1 VVARYSFVLVVAIA
15 MVGTPICLAQRHGGF
30 GGGSHAGAGFGAG
43 RNGSPFFNQHS
54 FLNQGSFDRRRSDLG
69 AYFWGDPFFWYGDN
83 QMPQEPNPEPGPPI
97 LMMRPDTSPRDR
109 LSPLLIEL
117 EGDRYV
123 RHGGMAQSA
132 QSGVSREPRTTPA
145 PTADYSARSEAL
157 PESTDLTPTMLI
169 FRDGHREQVPD
180 YAIVGRV
187 IYAHGDLD
195 GEPGYGLKNIRVS
208 ELDIPATIR
217 ANRENGVSFT
227 LPSGPDEVVTRP

>member
-1 VVARYSFVLVVAIA
+1 MAAKSSLVFAVTVAMLA
-15 MVGTPICLAQRHGGF
+15 TPLCLAQRHGGF
-30 GGGSHAGAGFGAG
+30 GGTSHVGAGFGG
-43 RNGSPFFNQHS
+43 GHNGSPFFNQRS
-54 FLNQGSFDRRRSDLG
+54 FLNQDSFDRRRSNLG
-69 AYFWGDPFFWYGDN
+69 AYFWGDPFLWYGDN

-123 RHGGMAQSA
+123 RHGGTVQSA
-132 QSGVSREPRTTPA
+132 QGQVSREPRTTPA
-145 PTADYSARSEAL
+145 PTPDYSARAESSE
-157 PESTDLTPTMLI
+157 LTPTMLI

-187 IYAHGDLD
+187 IYAHSDLD
-195 GEPGYGLKNIRVS
+195 GEPGYGLKNIQLS

-227 LPSGPDEVVTRP
+227 LPSGPNEVVTRP

>member
-15 MVGTPICLAQRHGGF
+15 MVGTPICLAQRQGGF
-30 GGGSHAGAGFGAG
+30 GGGSHAGGGFGAG
-43 RNGSPFFNQHS
+43 RNGSPFFNQHY
-54 FLNQGSFDRRRSDLG
+54 FDRRSGFG
-69 AYFWGDPFFWYGDN
+69 AYFWGDPFVWYGDN
-83 QMPQEPNPEPGPPI
+83 QMPQEPNPEPGPPL

-123 RHGGMAQSA
+123 RHGGLAQSA
-132 QSGVSREPRTTPA
+132 QSGVSREPRTTPTST
-145 PTADYSARSEAL
+145 PDYSARG
-157 PESTDLTPTMLI
+157 ESSDLTPTMLI